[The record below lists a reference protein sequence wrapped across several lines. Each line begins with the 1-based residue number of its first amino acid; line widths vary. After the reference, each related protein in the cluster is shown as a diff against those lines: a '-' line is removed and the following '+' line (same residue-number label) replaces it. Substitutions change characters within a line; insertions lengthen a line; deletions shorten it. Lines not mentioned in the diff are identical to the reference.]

1 LEGEDRSFHGNA
13 EKPSISR
20 ETCLQ
25 RCNRH
30 ETLAARIMADRT
42 ERTALILF
50 CHFEGFPCGS
60 IPQREPFFF
69 TVPAPLRQNHQQ
81 TEKERSQVKMEEQ
94 AKSKAGKNL
103 QEQEGEKKGS
113 GKKIIVGVILIAALL
128 AVLLCVYRKFGPKTQ
143 TGTKAYT
150 VEVVDNNGDKKS
162 YQGKTDAEYL
172 SGLMDELTAEGDFS
186 YEGTQSDYGLYITT
200 INGVTADYDKDKAYW
215 SIYVNGEVGQ
225 YGADSQPV
233 ADGDDFQFVYE
244 KGQ

>member
-1 LEGEDRSFHGNA
+1 
-13 EKPSISR
+13 
-20 ETCLQ
+20 
-25 RCNRH
+25 
-30 ETLAARIMADRT
+30 
-42 ERTALILF
+42 
-50 CHFEGFPCGS
+50 
-60 IPQREPFFF
+60 
-69 TVPAPLRQNHQQ
+69 
-81 TEKERSQVKMEEQ
+81 MEEQ

-215 SIYVNGEVGQ
+215 SIYVNGEVGPEPIAN
-225 YGADSQPV
+225 GSLLIRAGKRTAARTVLKADWL
-233 ADGDDFQFVYE
+233 A
-244 KGQ
+244 